1 MEYYSAIKE
10 LNSSKLFC
18 GYTQM
23 ILKLIK
29 RDKKHRIPNKVL
41 KEKKTLED

>member
-10 LNSSKLFC
+10 LNSRKLFC
-18 GYTQM
+18 GYKQI

-29 RDKKHRIPNKVL
+29 RDKRHRIPNKIL
-41 KEKKTLED
+41 KEKKTLDD